1 VPGVW
6 ERYPRT
12 NDWGKMPPMRKVTS
26 FLGAVLASCVLAS
39 AAQAQNSG
47 KPTYKWVDE
56 KGVTHYGDH
65 VPSEYSQ
72 REQAV
77 LNSQG
82 VVVQKRQAEMS
93 QAEATIYAAKQKEE
107 AQRRSHDMFLVS
119 TYPSVK
125 EIENV
130 RDVRLDQINGQ
141 INASEAY
148 IASLT
153 TRVDGLKQRAQ
164 LFAPYNTKPG
174 ARRMPDD
181 LAEEMVRALS
191 ELRTQNAAL
200 ELRRNERQ
208 NVITQF
214 DGDIRRF
221 KELRTSAAARL
232 SEANRPK
239 KQ

>member
-1 VPGVW
+1 M
-6 ERYPRT
+6 
-12 NDWGKMPPMRKVTS
+12 NWGRMPAMRKSTLRCVM
-26 FLGAVLASCVLAS
+26 LAAICAS
-39 AAQAQNSG
+39 GAQAQNSSSAA
-47 KPTYKWVDE
+47 KTAYKWVDE
-56 KGVTHYGDH
+56 KGVIHYGDS
-65 VPSEYSQ
+65 VPAEYSQ
-72 REQAV
+72 RELRQ

-82 VVVQKRQAEMS
+82 VEVGRKQAEMS
-93 QAEATIYAAKQKEE
+93 PAEAAAFAAKQKEE
-107 AQRRSHDMFLVS
+107 LERKNHDVFLMS

-125 EIENV
+125 EIEDV
-130 RDVRLDQINGQ
+130 RNVRLDQVNAQ

-153 TRVDGLKQRAQ
+153 TRVDGLKQRSL

-200 ELRRNERQ
+200 DTRRKERDL
-208 NVITQF
+208 VTAQF

-232 SEANRPK
+232 SEATRPK

>member
-1 VPGVW
+1 
-6 ERYPRT
+6 
-12 NDWGKMPPMRKVTS
+12 MRKAIP
-26 FLGAVLASCVLAS
+26 FLATVLAGLLLAT
-39 AAQAQNSG
+39 AAQAQDAKG
-47 KPTYKWVDE
+47 KTTYKWVDD
-56 KGVTHYGDH
+56 KGVTHYGDY

-72 REQAV
+72 KEQRV

-82 VVVQKRQAEMS
+82 VEVQKRQAEMS
-93 QAEATIYAAKQKEE
+93 PAEAANYAKQQQEE
-107 AQRRSHDMFLVS
+107 ARRRTHDMFLLS

-141 INASEAY
+141 ISAAQAY
-148 IASLT
+148 ISSLNS
-153 TRVDGLKQRAQ
+153 RVEGLKQRSMI
-164 LFAPYNTKPG
+164 FAPYNTKPG

-200 ELRRNERQ
+200 STRRTELAAVQ
-208 NVITQF
+208 SQF
-214 DGDIRRF
+214 DGDIKRF
-221 KELRTSAAARL
+221 KELRTSAAARI
-232 SEANRPK
+232 SEANRSK

>member
-1 VPGVW
+1 M
-6 ERYPRT
+6 
-12 NDWGKMPPMRKVTS
+12 NWGRMPAMRKSTLRCVM
-26 FLGAVLASCVLAS
+26 LAAICLASG
-39 AAQAQNSG
+39 AQAQNSSSAA
-47 KPTYKWVDE
+47 KTAYKWVDE
-56 KGVTHYGDH
+56 KGVIHYGDS
-65 VPSEYSQ
+65 VPAEYSQ
-72 REQAV
+72 RELRQ

-82 VVVQKRQAEMS
+82 VEVGRKQAEMS
-93 QAEATIYAAKQKEE
+93 PAEAAAFAAKQKEE
-107 AQRRSHDMFLVS
+107 LERKNHDVFLMS

-125 EIENV
+125 EIEDV
-130 RDVRLDQINGQ
+130 RNVRLDQVNAQ

-153 TRVDGLKQRAQ
+153 TRVDGLKQRSL

-200 ELRRNERQ
+200 DTRRKERDL
-208 NVITQF
+208 VTAQF

-232 SEANRPK
+232 SEATRPK